1 MPTVR
6 LVFMTAPDESV
17 ASSIAREV
25 VDARLAAC
33 ANLLPGVRSI
43 YRWEG
48 EICDDGECLVLFK
61 TTDENL
67 QSLRDRII
75 SLHPYECPEVL
86 AVDVAGG
93 SPDYMK
99 WVLEQVSSKDKT

>member
-25 VDARLAAC
+25 VEAQLAAC

-43 YRWEG
+43 YRWKG
-48 EICDDGECLVLFK
+48 EVCDDGECLVLFK

-67 QSLRDRII
+67 QALRERII
-75 SLHPYECPEVL
+75 DLHPYECPEVL
-86 AVDVAGG
+86 AVDVVDG
-93 SPDYMK
+93 SPEYMK
-99 WVLEQVSSKDKT
+99 WVLGQVLSKDKT